1 MVLAPW
7 LRRLPTRLR
16 NWSSSTC
23 SNDALADE
31 RRFRFELAR
40 ERMRTDR
47 NGSPLAILI
56 IEPPADRSSPDDIA
70 FLGRVLAERLRITD
84 TAGRIA
90 ERCIGVL
97 LPDTS
102 KSGAWKVASDIC
114 GVYAPGHDRPNCEVL
129 IYPDEDESSI
139 ESPSPREE
147 EAVASVAEANVP
159 ALLIDRTPKSKR
171 LVDLLGA
178 SIGLAITSPLF
189 VVIAAAIK
197 ATSRGPVLFTQE
209 REGLGGRRFLIYKF
223 RTMRLDAD
231 RQQATLRPYSEQDG
245 PAFKMRHDPRTTW
258 VGRWLRRTS
267 LDELPQLW
275 NVLRG
280 EMSLVGPRPLPT
292 GESLQC
298 APWQRRRLSVAPGM
312 TCIWQIWGRNT
323 VPFDEW
329 MRMDLRYVERRSLG
343 YDLRLLLKTAPAIVL
358 KQGPR

>member
-1 MVLAPW
+1 
-7 LRRLPTRLR
+7 
-16 NWSSSTC
+16 
-23 SNDALADE
+23 
-31 RRFRFELAR
+31 
-40 ERMRTDR
+40 MRTDR

-56 IEPPADRSSPDDIA
+56 IELPADRATPDDIE
-70 FLGRVLAERLRITD
+70 FLARVLSERLRITD
-84 TAGRIA
+84 TAGLIA
-90 ERCIGVL
+90 ERCVGVL

-102 KSGAWKVASDIC
+102 KAGAWKVASDVC
-114 GVYAPGHDRPNCEVL
+114 SVYPTGHDRPNCEVFV
-129 IYPDEDESSI
+129 YPEDGEN
-139 ESPSPREE
+139 ELTPREE
-147 EAVASVAEANVP
+147 QPSTNGAKSSLP
-159 ALLIDRTPKSKR
+159 ALFVHRTPKSKR

-178 SIGLAITSPLF
+178 AIGLVIASPLF
-189 VVIAAAIK
+189 LVIAAAIK
-197 ATSRGPVLFTQE
+197 VTSRGPAIFTQE
-209 REGLGGRRFLIYKF
+209 REGLGGRRFRIYKF

-231 RQQATLRPYSEQDG
+231 RHQAMLRPYSEQDG

-258 VGRWLRRTS
+258 VGRWLRSTS

-298 APWQRRRLSVAPGM
+298 APWQRRRLSVAPGL

-329 MRMDLRYVERRSLG
+329 MRMDLRYIEQRSLRF
-343 YDLRLLLKTAPAIVL
+343 DLRLLMTTAPAIVL